1 MKKLLLGT
9 ASLMIAATAAM
20 PAQAGDVSVSTS
32 IDYVSEYVFRG
43 VSFARGAVQ
52 PGIEV
57 SKGDFTVGVWTSAA
71 IGEAS
76 DVAGDEI
83 DVYASYGFALS
94 DVISAS
100 FGATIYHFPD
110 IDGSLFDF
118 GGASTLEFNAG
129 LSFDTSLAPSI
140 TAYYDIDLEA
150 FTLEGGVSHSLPVAE
165 KTSLDLGVTA
175 GFVTADG
182 PGDYEYGVASASLG
196 YGFTD
201 DVSAYIG
208 ANYSLSSIDSLN
220 FRRFED
226 VTTTPAT
233 AFSATTSDNLV
244 WFGVGVAA
252 GF

>member
-1 MKKLLLGT
+1 MKKFLL
-9 ASLMIAATAAM
+9 ATATLALAPAAPM
-20 PAQAGDVSVSTS
+20 TAQAGDISVSTS

-76 DVAGDEI
+76 AVAGDEI
-83 DVYASYGFALS
+83 DVYASYGFGLS
-94 DVISAS
+94 DVISGS
-100 FGATIYHFPD
+100 VGATIYHFPD
-110 IDGSLFDF
+110 VDGSLFDF

-129 LSFDTSLAPSI
+129 VGFDTALSPSV
-140 TAYYDIDLEA
+140 TAYYDVDLEA
-150 FTLEGGVSHSLPVAE
+150 FTLEGGISHSVPVAD
-165 KTSLDLGVTA
+165 KTSLDLGLTG

-182 PGDYEYGVASASLG
+182 GGDYEYGVGSISLG

-201 DVSAYIG
+201 NVSTYIG

-226 VTTTPAT
+226 ASGTPFSTTTD
-233 AFSATTSDNLV
+233 DNIV